1 MAGYNC
7 VKGLKQHETRALE
20 VMRITLKALVFV
32 WGGVWVGFC
41 MLQDVGRKGNA
52 HPLTGNLGNR

>member
-1 MAGYNC
+1 MVCLYCRG
-7 VKGLKQHETRALE
+7 GLKPHRIRALE
-20 VMRITLKALVFV
+20 VMKMTLEVLIFV